1 MLVVGTKT
9 NTKPPFCTDVN
20 CTNGARPMKWYPL
33 TPAQSI
39 AQVSMWTILKSPML
53 ASADFSNVSQ
63 LLVDILSNDEVLA
76 ISDDSLGA
84 EAIRLGDEGRV
95 DASAGEIYVGQI
107 SNGGYAVVFFNR
119 GWQPSNMT
127 FVAADVTD
135 KTHAVRD
142 LWTHTDNG
150 TLAAADSMDVVVQGM
165 SAVMVTLNPL

>member
-1 MLVVGTKT
+1 MHMLTT
-9 NTKPPFCTDVN
+9 L
-20 CTNGARPMKWYPL
+20 ARPIHFDDVVCVVK
-33 TPAQSI
+33 
-39 AQVSMWTILKSPML
+39 